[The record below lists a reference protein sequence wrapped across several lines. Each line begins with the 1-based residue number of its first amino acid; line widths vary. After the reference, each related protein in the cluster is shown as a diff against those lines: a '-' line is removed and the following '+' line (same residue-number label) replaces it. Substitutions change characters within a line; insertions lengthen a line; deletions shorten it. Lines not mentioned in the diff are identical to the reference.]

1 MYTAKMITLLRMYR
15 PRTPMR
21 TFGSSKGI
29 FLLACIIT
37 RMMTRLVL
45 RDVRSV
51 CAALL

>member
-1 MYTAKMITLLRMYR
+1 MMRLLTMYR
-15 PRTPMR
+15 PRTPMS

-45 RDVRSV
+45 FKEVSKV
-51 CAALL
+51 LPGLLACAP